1 MKMEQQKESG
11 FTEVRRNEKRIT
23 DIALVT
29 YLRCIGMEFLRVDRR
44 QFKSTFI
51 FAASKE
57 LEDETN
63 KFFNHQATVDPLKY
77 SETLRNLKSFVRQG

>member
-1 MKMEQQKESG
+1 MENKEARAE
-11 FTEVRRNEKRIT
+11 TQNTRNEKRIT

-29 YLRCIGMEFLRVDRR
+29 YLRCIGMEFKRVDRR

-51 FAASKE
+51 FEASPQ
-57 LEDETN
+57 LEEEMN
-63 KFFNHQATVDPLKY
+63 RFFNHQATVDPLKY